1 MKDTQ
6 MNRANNKP
14 RRRNQVRRGRVR
26 RNIRTGETREQ
37 QLLTYGPGSIRTL
50 QPVANSMSVV
60 LKYQDP
66 DWIYGNSGNTVWSI
80 RFRMNSVYDP
90 DPHVFSGGVITYF
103 NEYAAL
109 YSRYRVV
116 KFDYSVTCVNST
128 DAPVIFTV
136 APSKEDLGD
145 NYTDML
151 ELSEITKGRT
161 ALLSANGAQNKQTI
175 GGSVNL
181 ATYSG
186 YPGYLTDDITSSR
199 VDTNPSTL
207 FYLNVGVNS
216 SVNQSSSSF
225 GVRTYLTYHVV
236 FFEPKTDVSALAFR
250 SAAREKRIANQS
262 LDKGETFSLV

>member
-1 MKDTQ
+1 MI
-6 MNRANNKP
+6 RANNRP
-14 RRRNQVRRGRVR
+14 RRRNQVRRGRQK
-26 RNIRTGETREQ
+26 RNGRNGETREQ
-37 QLLTYGPGSIRTL
+37 QLLAYGPGSIKTV
-50 QPVANSMSVV
+50 QPVANSLSVV

-66 DWIYGNSGNTVWSI
+66 DWIYGNSGGYVWSQ

-90 DPHVFSGGVITYF
+90 DPHVLSGGVVTYF

-109 YSRYRVV
+109 YSRYRVI
-116 KFDYSVTCVNST
+116 KFDYSVTCVNNT
-128 DAPVIFTV
+128 DEPVIFTV

-145 NYTDML
+145 NYVDML
-151 ELSEITKGRT
+151 ELCEVTKGRT
-161 ALLSANGAQNKQTI
+161 ALLSANGAMNKFTI

-216 SVNQSSSSF
+216 NIAQSASSF
-225 GVRTYLTYHVV
+225 GVRTYLTYHVI
-236 FFEPKTDVSALAFR
+236 FFEPKTDVSALALR
-250 SAAREKRIANQS
+250 SQARAKS
-262 LDKGETFSLV
+262 LKVQLTDKEENFSLG